1 MAKKPLEVKIIQKTA
16 PGKNTKKQ
24 NKTFVT
30 HGRSKQ
36 KKSKTFKEK
45 VKEINN

>member
-36 KKSKTFKEK
+36 KKIKDIQRKGQR
-45 VKEINN
+45 N